1 MKTCPNCLYENNFE
15 SLFCQE
21 CGFKLPEKQKLK
33 INKHHI
39 ESEEDHEF
47 VWTCDFCGEEFLN
60 KKSCDLHEKECDK
73 RPIATTKNG
82 IYQKLNNKDIDDII
96 FKSEKKKSHLFRNIV
111 IIICVFFFFIF
122 ILIALASYEPNSNS
136 ATSSSDNNSQD
147 TSNKYFTNTELNNLQ
162 LSNNKMYGN
171 DYYEPNPSFE
181 ASLHNAGALGA
192 KNVVIKFNFYKNKGD
207 SVPQDTQYI
216 IATNYIGAG
225 DSTFLSFYI
234 KTQYNTSGNFFWDAS
249 IYSAEK

>member
-1 MKTCPNCLYENNFE
+1 MKKCPNCLYENNTE

-33 INKHHI
+33 ITKHHI

-47 VWTCDFCGEEFLN
+47 VWTCDFCGEEFPS
-60 KKSCDLHEKECDK
+60 KKTCDLHEKECDK
-73 RPIATTKNG
+73 RPISTNKNG
-82 IYQKLNNKDIDDII
+82 IYQKLNSQNIDDII
-96 FKSEKKKSHLFRNIV
+96 FKPAKKSHLFRNLIIV
-111 IIICVFFFFIF
+111 VCVFFFFIF
-122 ILIALASYEPNSNS
+122 ILIDLASSEPNSNS
-136 ATSSSDNNSQD
+136 TISNNNDQN
-147 TSNKYFTNTELNNLQ
+147 TSNTYFTNTELNNLQ

-171 DYYEPNPSFE
+171 DYYEPNPRFE
-181 ASLHNAGALGA
+181 ASLYNAGALGA
-192 KNVVIKFNFYKNKGD
+192 NNVVIKFNFYKNKGD
-207 SVPQDTQYI
+207 TVPQDTQYI
-216 IATNYIGAG
+216 IATNYVGAR